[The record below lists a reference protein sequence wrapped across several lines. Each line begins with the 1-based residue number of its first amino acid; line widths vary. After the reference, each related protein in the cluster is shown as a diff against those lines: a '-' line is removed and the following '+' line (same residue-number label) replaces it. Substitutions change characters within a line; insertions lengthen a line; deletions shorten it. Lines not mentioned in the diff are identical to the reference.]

1 MPGLP
6 IDWYKSK
13 TIWLSIF
20 GGVAGLIALL
30 THHTITQDDI
40 NTLATDAAIIGGMI
54 GAVGAIWG
62 RVKASGPIIGTK
74 AAVQVANTI
83 PPAKGPPA

>member
-6 IDWYKSK
+6 KDWYKSR

-20 GGVAGLIALL
+20 GAVAGLLALL

-62 RVKASGPIIGTK
+62 RVKASGPITGTK
-74 AAVQVANTI
+74 AAAAQAAT
-83 PPAKGPPA
+83 PSTDPKGP